1 METQKNIVFC
11 LTVFWCTLA
20 IVGCGKKADENKPIG
35 QVKAKAEKMNVEQL
49 RSMAIEYKNAIL
61 AKKNEVDK
69 LTAKLSDIPVT
80 KMLGDQ
86 AKGLKADID
95 SLNKSVTA
103 LNERFKIYS
112 EKLKEKGGD
121 LSGLGL

>member
-35 QVKAKAEKMNVEQL
+35 QVKAEAEKMNVEQL
-49 RSMAIEYKNAIL
+49 RSMAVEYKNAIL

-69 LTAKLSDIPVT
+69 LTAKLNDIPVT
-80 KMLGDQ
+80 KMLGGQ

-95 SLNKSVTA
+95 SLNKSTKQ
-103 LNERFKIYS
+103 E
-112 EKLKEKGGD
+112 E
-121 LSGLGL
+121 LGSSPLVMRTPLRRRVRGFN